1 MSKESEFLAKLKITF
16 KGEAEEHRS
25 AIIAGLLELEKVDR
39 GSDGD
44 SKIIEDIF
52 REVHS
57 LKGAARAVD
66 IKGIEQ
72 LCQSTESIFSVLKK
86 NDLKPTAQLFDVL
99 YRTFEVVGSL
109 TDGTVTVSNQEIER
123 ALKDL
128 EAQSPV
134 NLSIVTV
141 PSVLWHASEPK
152 NSATRKTPL
161 SLPDSVRLSASS
173 LNSIYLKAEEMLLVN
188 DMMAKHLDELHV
200 LMEKQAEWMHQWQ
213 DIRNEIIKHNK
224 KADKA
229 VAFHDIDNSLR
240 LFEDQGN
247 AFKLILGKAGNA
259 ASRDCIHAGERVNSL
274 LIEIKAALLQ
284 PFSSLLEPFSLMVR
298 NLAVELG
305 KDVTWIVHGD
315 DTRIDR
321 RVLEKIKDPLVHI
334 VRNSISHGIEKP
346 DERVAQGKPS
356 TGIISLEIGRIE
368 NGKVELIVQDDGAGI
383 DIAKIKAAAIAKRM
397 INEANAKYMKD
408 EELLDLIFLP
418 EFSTSSLLTVVSG
431 RGLGLAIALENIE
444 MIGGQISVSTTLHKD
459 TTFRIQL
466 PLSLATFRAVLVKCR
481 GRLYAMPTMNV
492 DRVFRTDASSLLSID
507 NRDSLNIDGRVVA
520 LVDLGEILGM
530 GAASDAF
537 REPRHGSV
545 SKGMLVMVLLVAGT
559 QVAYRIDEI
568 EGEQEL
574 LAKDLGKQ
582 LLRVRNISGA
592 AIIGGGVVI
601 PILNPADL
609 LKSVIQLGYVERG
622 LVTMEQECAVIPSVL
637 VVDDS
642 LTSRLLMKSLLESA
656 GYQVTTAVDGVEA
669 FAFLKE
675 EHFDLLVSDVEM
687 PRMDGF
693 ILCEKVRASLKTLD
707 LPIVLVTSK
716 DSPDDRE
723 RGVEVGADALVSK
736 SSLDKSNLLGV
747 IKRLL

>member
-1 MSKESEFLAKLKITF
+1 MTGVQTCALPIYRT
-16 KGEAEEHRS
+16 
-25 AIIAGLLELEKVDR
+25 AIISGLLELEKVDH
-39 GSDGD
+39 GGAGD
-44 SKIIEDIF
+44 SEIIENIF

-86 NDLKPTAQLFDVL
+86 NDLRPTAQLFDVL
-99 YRTFEVVGSL
+99 YRTFDVVGSL
-109 TDGTVTVSNQEIER
+109 TDGMVSVSNQDIEL

-128 EAQSPV
+128 EAQSPA
-134 NLSIVTV
+134 NLSIVAV

-152 NSATRKTPL
+152 SSSAKKTQV
-161 SLPDSVRLSASS
+161 SLPDSVRLDAAS
-173 LNSIYLKAEEMLLVN
+173 LNSIFLKAEEMLLVN
-188 DMMAKHLDELHV
+188 DMMASHLTDLHI
-200 LMEKQAEWMHQWQ
+200 LMEKQAEWMRQWQ
-213 DIRNEIIKHNK
+213 DIRASIEKQKSHAGKSNSMHENNE
-224 KADKA
+224 
-229 VAFHDIDNSLR
+229 SLNI
-240 LFEDQGN
+240 FEDHGN
-247 AFKLILGKAGNA
+247 AMKRLLDRVNNT
-259 ASRDCIHAGERVNSL
+259 ASRDCIHAAERVDSL

-305 KDVTWIVHGD
+305 KEVTWIVHGD
-315 DTRIDR
+315 ETRIDR

-334 VRNSISHGIEKP
+334 VRNSISHGIENP
-346 DERVAQGKPS
+346 DERDAQGKPS
-356 TGIISLEIGRIE
+356 IGTISLEIGRIE

-383 DIAKIKAAAIAKRM
+383 DVAKIKAAAIKKQM
-397 INEANAKYMKD
+397 INEASAKYMKD

-418 EFSTSSLLTVVSG
+418 EFSTSPLLTVVSG

-444 MIGGQISVSTTLHKD
+444 MIGGKISVSTVLCKG

-466 PLSLATFRAVLVKCR
+466 PISLATFRAVLLKCR
-481 GRLYAMPTMNV
+481 GRLFAVPTLNV
-492 DRVFRTDASSLLSID
+492 DRVFRTDPSSLLSVD
-507 NRDSLNIDGRVVA
+507 NRDSLNIDGKVVA
-520 LVDLGEILGM
+520 LVDLGEVLGM
-530 GAASDAF
+530 GPASDSLH
-537 REPRHGSV
+537 ESGHGSL
-545 SKGMLVMVLLVAGT
+545 SKGMLVIVLLVAGI

-582 LLRVRNISGA
+582 LLRVVNISGA
-592 AIIGGGVVI
+592 AIMGGGAVI

-609 LKSVIQLGYVERG
+609 LKSVIQAGYVERT
-622 LVTMEQECAVIPSVL
+622 LVKMEQEHSIIHSVL

-656 GYQVTTAVDGVEA
+656 GYQVKTAVDGVEA
-669 FAFLKE
+669 FASLQE

-693 ILCEKVRASLKTLD
+693 LLCEKVRAAIKTMD
-707 LPIVLVTSK
+707 LPIILVTSK
-716 DSPDDRE
+716 DTPADRE
-723 RGVEVGADALVSK
+723 RGAEAGADALVSK